1 MLAVNRAKYAQHA
14 DLAADLLATGTAAI
28 IGGPSTSWRFRG
40 EDHGWQRWNG
50 LIQTLI
56 REELR
61 EPEDRADPGLLE
73 GLLAEVAAY
82 SAGGAAEAGAG
93 TDHGA
98 VVGGQITDAP
108 SQAKHAPSQAKHAPS
123 QAKHALSE
131 AKPADPACL
140 LGDVRD
146 HGRRLPRERPDQK
159 ASRRVP
165 DKRAV
170 VL

>member
-123 QAKHALSE
+123 QAKL
-131 AKPADPACL
+131 
-140 LGDVRD
+140 R
-146 HGRRLPRERPDQK
+146 QN
-159 ASRRVP
+159 
-165 DKRAV
+165 
-170 VL
+170 